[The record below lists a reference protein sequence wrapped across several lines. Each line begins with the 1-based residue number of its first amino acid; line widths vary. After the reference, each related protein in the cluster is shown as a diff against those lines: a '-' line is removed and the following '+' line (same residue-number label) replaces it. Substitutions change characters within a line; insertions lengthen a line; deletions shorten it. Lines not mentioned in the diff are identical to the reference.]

1 MRLPKHPWLRYFA
14 VVSLWLPLT
23 TGIWL
28 LSKPLFLDALYLSVN
43 PIISHSFTQ
52 SKAHIERE
60 GDIWVLG
67 TVILQKE
74 QPEDKSRRRY
84 QYLKIGSVFQYTL
97 EIPLLWA
104 MLLGLAPYS
113 WRSLLGGTLLVFGL
127 IALKV
132 TVNTSLQTGEL
143 LISEAGSYVEL
154 LTDNYQQLH
163 PFPAAG
169 IIILKSIHLIL
180 AILTLL
186 SPVLVTYLLQTQAA
200 RALFL
205 AGQPALSQE
214 SQGRGYKLM

>member
-14 VVSLWLPLT
+14 LVSLWLPLT

-28 LSKPLFLDALYLSVN
+28 LSKPVLLDALYFSVN
-43 PIISHSFTQ
+43 PFISHSFTQ

-60 GDIWVLG
+60 GEAWVLG

-84 QYLKIGSVFQYTL
+84 QYLKIGNVFQYTL

-104 MLLGLAPYS
+104 MLLGLAPRA
-113 WRSLLGGTLLVFGL
+113 WRSLLGGSLLVFGL

-132 TVNTSLQTGEL
+132 AVSISLQTGEL

-154 LTDNYQQLH
+154 VTDNYQQLH
-163 PFPAAG
+163 SFPSFG
-169 IIILKSIHLIL
+169 IIMLKALHLAL

-186 SPVLVTYLLQTQAA
+186 SPVFVTYLLQAQAV
-200 RALFL
+200 RALLL
-205 AGQPALSQE
+205 AAPSTPQE
-214 SQGRGYKLM
+214 VHET

>member
-1 MRLPKHPWLRYFA
+1 MFLPKHPWLRYFTLVA
-14 VVSLWLPLT
+14 LWLPLT

-28 LSKPLFLDALYLSVN
+28 FSKPVLLDTLYLSVN

-60 GDIWVLG
+60 GDTWVLG

-104 MLLGLAPYS
+104 MLLGLAPTS

-127 IALKV
+127 IVLKV
-132 TVNTSLQTGEL
+132 TVSTSLQTGEL

-163 PFPAAG
+163 PFPTAG
-169 IIILKSIHLIL
+169 IIILKALHLIL
-180 AILTLL
+180 AVITLL
-186 SPVLVTYLLQTQAA
+186 SPVLVTYLLQIQAA
-200 RALFL
+200 RALFI
-205 AGQPALSQE
+205 AGQPASQIHE
-214 SQGRGYKLM
+214 D